1 MSITLK
7 IDGQH
12 DQTLNYSNRNA
23 AIVLGLLGI
32 DAEPGY
38 GQITLAEIPQ
48 ARRAIIKAL
57 NCGSSLP
64 TVEQEAEYTTRVI
77 DQGGVATINRSLRY
91 LDPGIDQEGI
101 ERRLREVAAL
111 LVRASEVQSDVSWY

>member
-1 MSITLK
+1 MSIALQ
-7 IDGQH
+7 IDRQH

-32 DAEPGY
+32 DVEAGY

-57 NCGSSLP
+57 NGGSVLP

-77 DQGGVATINRSLRY
+77 DQGGVATINRSLRSF
-91 LDPGIDQEGI
+91 DPGLDQEGV

-111 LVRASEVQSDVSWY
+111 LARASEVQSDVSWY

>member
-7 IDGQH
+7 IDGQN
-12 DQTLNYSNRNA
+12 DQILNYSNRNA

-32 DAEPGY
+32 DTEPGY

-57 NCGSSLP
+57 NGGSSLP

-91 LDPGIDQEGI
+91 LDPGIDQEGV
-101 ERRLREVAAL
+101 ERRLREVATLLAQASAL
-111 LVRASEVQSDVSWY
+111 QSDVSWY